1 MSAQNPLKQFRQQ
14 HGISQFDLALLL
26 NVSPGL
32 IGAVEA
38 GVPQT
43 LPDRLTA
50 ALGAYLSPEEVLEFF
65 DDYTV
70 WRAAAREALKIHVNQ
85 RA

>member
-1 MSAQNPLKQFRQQ
+1 MSAINPLRHFREQ
-14 HGISQFDLALLL
+14 HHISQFDLALLL
-26 NVSPGL
+26 NVSPGM

-43 LPDRLTA
+43 LPDKLTD
-50 ALGAYLSPEEVLEFF
+50 ALGAYLSPEEVLETF